1 MLISE
6 IYVSSGSGI
15 IQAVLLLLLML
26 AVDKNLMN
34 HFIKPTIMFLVFYV
48 GTFLIT
54 ILRIQTYFADFI
66 IGVLGKDLT
75 MTGRTYLWDY
85 AISSIKENPII
96 GIGATGR
103 TVLGINDHYY
113 PHPHCMLLDFL
124 YKGGIIMFFF
134 FVLLTILFII
144 SYKKAESKTLG
155 NIILIT
161 LFVFLV
167 GEMVNSAQYK
177 IFFWG
182 IFVLIG
188 YVNHLEAIRRAG

>member
-1 MLISE
+1 
-6 IYVSSGSGI
+6 
-15 IQAVLLLLLML
+15 
-26 AVDKNLMN
+26 
-34 HFIKPTIMFLVFYV
+34 
-48 GTFLIT
+48 
-54 ILRIQTYFADFI
+54 
-66 IGVLGKDLT
+66 
-75 MTGRTYLWDY
+75 
-85 AISSIKENPII
+85 
-96 GIGATGR
+96 
-103 TVLGINDHYY
+103 
-113 PHPHCMLLDFL
+113 MLLDFL